1 MKFFIVAMAVGV
13 TIGVFIYTLNFV
25 LWLFRRKDYR
35 GAIGVFLM
43 GVAAVVVPMYALF
56 FLH

>member
-1 MKFFIVAMAVGV
+1 MKYLTIFMAVGV

-25 LWLFRRKDYR
+25 LWLFRRKEYR
-35 GAIGVFLM
+35 GAVGVFLL

-56 FLH
+56 FQH